1 MGAVRR
7 SGSRLGLRRCRTLF
21 RQQGHELEGKKM
33 AKQTKLQSGALLVL
47 SLISTGARAQKM
59 TRQGL
64 LHSQTEGPPLGADS
78 IVLKADTPVLLRL
91 SETLNSK
98 KGEDIEG
105 VRFQVIRD
113 VKVGDSVL
121 IARGAEA
128 WGTSETKMKTSYGR
142 SGKLVVR
149 MDEVYAITGAQVF
162 LRGDSSAQG
171 AFTGFCQDPFS
182 CSIFLALG
190 PWIKGKDASVPKGT
204 KVNAFVSEDTLF
216 DKTEVKKAFDE
227 ATLAE
232 ATKRAV
238 RADEATIHVYRLANS
253 WGKTEV
259 FLDDVSVAHMGSRWE
274 TFENG
279 VKVMSGRYYIALKV
293 TPGKHI
299 LAAGKT
305 RIVFHPE
312 GGEEY
317 YVRVS
322 DKPKL
327 ELVPGD
333 QGEDESFPFTPDR

>member
-1 MGAVRR
+1 
-7 SGSRLGLRRCRTLF
+7 
-21 RQQGHELEGKKM
+21 M

-47 SLISTGARAQKM
+47 SLISTCARAQKM
-59 TRQGL
+59 TWQGL
-64 LHSQTEGPPLGADS
+64 LHSQEEGPPRGTDS

-91 SETLNSK
+91 SETL
-98 KGEDIEG
+98 GEAAEG

-128 WGTSETKMKTSYGR
+128 WGTSETKMKASYGR
-142 SGKLVVR
+142 GGKLVLR
-149 MDEVYAITGAQVF
+149 MDAVYAITGAQVL

-182 CSIFLALG
+182 CSIFLPLG

-216 DKTEVKKAFDE
+216 DKTEVNKAFDE
-227 ATLAE
+227 AQLAE
-232 ATKRAV
+232 ATKRAARV
-238 RADEATIHVYRLANS
+238 DEAIIHVYRLADNS
-253 WGKTEV
+253 GKTEV
-259 FLDDVSVAHMGSRWE
+259 LLDDLSVAHMGSRWE

-293 TPGKHI
+293 KPGEHI
-299 LAAGKT
+299 LAAGTT
-305 RIVFHPE
+305 RIMFHLE

-327 ELVPGD
+327 VLVPGD